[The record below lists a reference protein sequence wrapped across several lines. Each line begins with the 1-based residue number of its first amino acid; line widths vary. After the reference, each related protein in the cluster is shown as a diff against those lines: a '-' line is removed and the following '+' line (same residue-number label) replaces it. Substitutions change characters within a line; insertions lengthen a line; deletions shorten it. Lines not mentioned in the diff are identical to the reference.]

1 MKNRKIWLDKNNRLG
16 NYEMKIYITRHG
28 QTEWNALGKL
38 QGRKDIELNEVGRKQ
53 AEMTR
58 DK

>member
-1 MKNRKIWLDKNNRLG
+1 
-16 NYEMKIYITRHG
+16 MKIYITRHG

-58 DK
+58 DKLKNEKSI

>member
-1 MKNRKIWLDKNNRLG
+1 
-16 NYEMKIYITRHG
+16 MKIYISRHG

>member
-1 MKNRKIWLDKNNRLG
+1 
-16 NYEMKIYITRHG
+16 MKIFITRHG

-38 QGRKDIELNEVGRKQ
+38 QGRKDIKLNEIGREQ

-58 DK
+58 KKLMNEKK

>member
-1 MKNRKIWLDKNNRLG
+1 
-16 NYEMKIYITRHG
+16 MKIFITRHG

-38 QGRKDIELNEVGRKQ
+38 QGRKDTKLNEIGREQ

-58 DK
+58 KK